1 MDTIQFTTVIGDDG
15 LIHPPKGIDLP
26 SGDVEVLLRRV
37 GMAVES
43 DAPSLQW
50 LIDLA
55 EEAERDGPD
64 LPEDMAENHDFYAH
78 GKPKS

>member
-1 MDTIQFTTVIGDDG
+1 MDAIQFMTVIGDDG
-15 LIHPPKGIDLP
+15 LIRPPPGIELP
-26 SGDVEVLLRRV
+26 TGDVEVSLRPV
-37 GMAVES
+37 HTAEPSTGS
-43 DAPSLQW
+43 SLQW

-64 LPEDMAENHDFYAH
+64 LPEDMAENHDYYAH